1 MANKIRLGENAF
13 VADRGEFLAVDAK
26 DQEKAI
32 GKSGMADGGKN
43 SPRAG
48 ASQFSATEQ
57 DIIQKT
63 SQTAQQTWNALQQY
77 FGSFNTRLVKI
88 VDTWEPQ
95 ALINTIGDVRAY
107 AESQLSGKISE
118 FKHASN
124 IVLPQWRNADSDYE
138 NFRKEHNLTRNA
150 HYDAGSKMI
159 GLFACIVIAEAVLNA
174 TLLWEL
180 TGILTAFG
188 QTALITLVNV
198 LFSAALVGLLF
209 RYKNH
214 KSLSRRCLAWMCLPV
229 VAFVLVFNIGVG
241 HYRDALV
248 EAKNQGEQIG
258 SLDWDNLDADIGVV
272 VDYTK
277 QAMISMKD
285 SLFGVESVLSA
296 LLIIVGLG
304 FFGFATYKWYSM
316 FDPCPGYKKCDIA
329 RNEAHVL
336 YNKLVSDTRA
346 DIDKC
351 EEGAGRKTTDE
362 RTKIM
367 NNRTNHEDLVTR
379 AHNLQEQYARW
390 VEVLGQT
397 QNHLLTVYR
406 QSNEQARSE
415 PAPDYFNQNREIDD
429 KFVTPPIFNPPELK
443 NDQKVVDA
451 VQDATNKINIIV
463 KEVRRKFESIVSEAS
478 GK

>member
-32 GKSGMADGGKN
+32 GKSGTEDGGKN
-43 SPRAG
+43 YPRSD

-57 DIIQKT
+57 DIIRKT
-63 SQTAQQTWNALQQY
+63 SQTAQRTWNALQQH
-77 FGSFNTRLVKI
+77 FDSFSARLVKI
-88 VDTWEPQ
+88 VDTWDPQ
-95 ALINTIGDVRAY
+95 ALTNTIDAVRVH
-107 AESQLSGKISE
+107 AESQLSGKISA
-118 FKHASN
+118 FKGASN

-150 HYDAGSKMI
+150 HYEAGRKMV
-159 GLFACIVIAEAVLNA
+159 GLFAFIVIAEAVLNT

-209 RYKNH
+209 RHKNL
-214 KSLSRRCLAWMCLPV
+214 KSLAKRWLAWACLPV

-277 QAMISMKD
+277 QAMISMKE

-329 RNEAHVL
+329 RKEAHAS

-351 EEGAGRKTTDE
+351 EDDAGMKTADE

-367 NNRTNHEDLVTR
+367 NNRKNHEDLVTR
-379 AHNLQEQYARW
+379 ARNLQEQYARW
-390 VEVLGQT
+390 VAVLGKT
-397 QNHLLTVYR
+397 QNHLLAVYR
-406 QSNEQARSE
+406 QSNEQARNE
-415 PAPDYFNQNREIDD
+415 PAPNYFNQNQEIDH

-451 VQDATNKINIIV
+451 VQDATDKINIIV
-463 KEVRRKFESIVSEAS
+463 KEVRREFESIVSEEP